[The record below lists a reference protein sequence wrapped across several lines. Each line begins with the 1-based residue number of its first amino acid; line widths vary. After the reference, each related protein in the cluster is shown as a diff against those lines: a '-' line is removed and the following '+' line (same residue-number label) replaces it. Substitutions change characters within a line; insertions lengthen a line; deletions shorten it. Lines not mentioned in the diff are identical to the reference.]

1 MTDLL
6 LAGGPDAKLKK
17 ADVVEA
23 ARHVLKREISN
34 AEYSKVSDVGQL
46 CQIGKLGFVYFMHLY
61 FLFFRFCIF
70 VYIFFFWE
78 SIDGSKGIFFFF
90 SEKDLKGLMS

>member
-23 ARHVLKREISN
+23 ARHALKREISN
-34 AEYSKVSDVGQL
+34 AEYSKVSDVGKL
-46 CQIGKLGFVYFMHLY
+46 CQIGKQ
-61 FLFFRFCIF
+61 
-70 VYIFFFWE
+70 
-78 SIDGSKGIFFFF
+78 
-90 SEKDLKGLMS
+90 

>member
-46 CQIGKLGFVYFMHLY
+46 CQIGKLGFVYFIHLY

-70 VYIFFFWE
+70 VFFFWE

-90 SEKDLKGLMS
+90 FFLRRI

>member
-46 CQIGKLGFVYFMHLY
+46 CQIGKLGFVYFIHLY
-61 FLFFRFCIF
+61 FLFFCFF
-70 VYIFFFWE
+70 VFVFLYIYFFFGKALM
-78 SIDGSKGIFFFF
+78 DLKGYFFFF
-90 SEKDLKGLMS
+90 

>member
-46 CQIGKLGFVYFMHLY
+46 CQIGKLGFVYFIHLY

-70 VYIFFFWE
+70 V
-78 SIDGSKGIFFFF
+78 FFFF
-90 SEKDLKGLMS
+90 FGKALMDLKGYFFFFLRRI